1 MRSVPCVWSWR
12 SLDHL
17 PFDDGWLVC
26 PLAFRHKKGE
36 YFGVLCRV
44 FVFRGSLFV
53 FGFLFSGGVYL
64 FLVGACGV
72 LCLKLTL
79 NLCIFSS
86 YLVFDGIFLLG
97 GVLCLIGTLFVSCFK
112 LLIDLYL

>member
-1 MRSVPCVWSWR
+1 MMDILFALWHSVT
-12 SLDHL
+12 
-17 PFDDGWLVC
+17 
-26 PLAFRHKKGE
+26 K
-36 YFGVLCRV
+36 
-44 FVFRGSLFV
+44 RGSTC
-53 FGFLFSGGVYL
+53 GFLFSGGVYL

-72 LCLKLTL
+72 LSLKLTL

-86 YLVFDGIFLLG
+86 YHVFDGIFFLG

>member
-1 MRSVPCVWSWR
+1 MDGLFALWHSVTKRGST
-12 SLDHL
+12 L
-17 PFDDGWLVC
+17 G
-26 PLAFRHKKGE
+26 

-53 FGFLFSGGVYL
+53 FWLE
-64 FLVGACGV
+64 LVEFKIVSRCF
-72 LCLKLTL
+72 TL
-79 NLCIFSS
+79 YLCIFSS
-86 YLVFDGIFLLG
+86 YLVFARIFLLG